1 MRRIIGLVCLVFIA
15 SAVGVNGQKL
25 SLKAIKGVWKVAEIA
40 TTGAGAGKVDAP
52 RPGLMMFGERYYS
65 IMYVPS
71 DKERS
76 PFVGDVVTEK
86 EKADAFDS
94 FFANAGT
101 YELSGTTMTT
111 TPLVA
116 KNPGFEGGGFARFQV
131 RVQGKELWLTSKN
144 TDFSFRK
151 NGSVVA
157 AGGPASE
164 TTIKLVRV
172 E

>member
-1 MRRIIGLVCLVFIA
+1 V
-15 SAVGVNGQKL
+15 
-25 SLKAIKGVWKVAEIA
+25 
-40 TTGAGAGKVDAP
+40 TTGAGADKVENP
-52 RPGLMMFGERYYS
+52 RPGLMMFGDKYYS

-76 PFVGDVVTEK
+76 PFIGDVVTEK

-131 RVQGKELWLTSKN
+131 RVQGKELWMTSKN